1 LQDFPNVEDRDI
13 SDSSKELI
21 PTVYKELPLPYIPNF
36 SVVAAPFNT
45 PGHQILG
52 LLPKSEQITS
62 KMLWVDDIQ
71 IPEVFQLVLALHD
84 QLLSESFQPLVVIFK
99 SEPLPANARIL
110 SYTFPR
116 LRSPGGFFNPINSH
130 LLAIPFDYH
139 QFASA
144 SYLCLGLLNNFHP
157 LADTLAT
164 QKLTPVAISNSR
176 TSSQPSLQSPV
187 IELPQQPVRPA
198 VHLVEPAAVDFVTP
212 SSPLPLARS
221 DESILFRSLEQFI
234 ERYPK
239 TPLFTAPENFQILTM
254 LPEDYLNSQ
263 QESHP
268 VGLVPKSMALEPNF
282 LPMSI
287 PSDYYNAQNPW
298 NEFQV
303 VAAMNLSFPRFFQP
317 LILMKP
323 LDIDLFNNGVKLP
336 LWTVVNEKGKGQSSY
351 QVVLIRNIYEP
362 MPDSPYL
369 VTCIVPR
376 IQPEAISLS
385 FIVKTP
391 RWMSS
396 PDVLDNPAIHPR
408 VIAATSTSKSFIETA
423 KASIPAVTMSEP
435 SDRER
440 RIENITT
447 PIGNQ
452 SNRAQGKSLPSK
464 KSWKNR
470 PSYDIEPSVKV
481 VKREPSKTQR
491 SIWSY
496 FGF

>member
-1 LQDFPNVEDRDI
+1 MQDFPNIEDRDI
-13 SDSSKELI
+13 SDSSKELSS
-21 PTVYKELPLPYIPNF
+21 TVYKDLPLPYIPNF

-84 QLLSESFQPLVVIFK
+84 QLLSESFQPLVVILK

-110 SYTFPR
+110 SYNFPR

-130 LLAIPFDYH
+130 LLAIPFNYH

-157 LADTLAT
+157 LADALAT
-164 QKLTPVAISNSR
+164 QKLTPFAISNSQ
-176 TSSQPSLQSPV
+176 TSQPSLQSPV
-187 IELPQQPVRPA
+187 IELQQPVRPIPA
-198 VHLVEPAAVDFVTP
+198 AHLLETAAVDFVTP

-221 DESILFRSLEQFI
+221 VESSILFRSLEQFI

-239 TPLFTAPENFQILTM
+239 TPLFTAPENFKILTM

-268 VGLVPKSMALEPNF
+268 VGLIPKSVALEPNF

-287 PSDYYNAQNPW
+287 PSDYYDAQNPW

-336 LWTVVNEKGKGQSSY
+336 LWTVVNEKGKGRSSY

-376 IQPEAISLS
+376 IEPETISLS
-385 FIVKTP
+385 IVKTP
-391 RWMSS
+391 RMSS
-396 PDVLDNPAIHPR
+396 PDVLDNPAIRSR
-408 VIAATSTSKSFIETA
+408 VIAANSTSKSFIETA
-423 KASIPAVTMSEP
+423 KASIPAVKMSEP

-440 RIENITT
+440 RIENIT
-447 PIGNQ
+447 PIGIQ
-452 SNRAQGKSLPSK
+452 SNQAKGKSLPSK
-464 KSWKNR
+464 KSWENR
-470 PSYDIEPSVKV
+470 PSYIEPSVKV
-481 VKREPSKTQR
+481 VKREPSTARR